1 MHESLKVY
9 LKDSFV
15 GWLSH
20 ESAGDEFSFK
30 YDDAYL
36 ANPVD
41 GALSFALPLGGDAF
55 DSVRTYRF
63 FANLLPPQVVRQ
75 RLGASLHLSRNN
87 VFGFLKAIGG
97 DCAGAVSLCPAWISP
112 TPQDVETTRELSDAE
127 AVEILKSL
135 KRRPLY
141 AAGEKGYRYSGA
153 GAQDKLIARVR
164 DGHVILPLYGT
175 PSTHIIKPPADGFE
189 DSVHNEYF
197 CQRLAAEIGL
207 SASRAEILEL
217 GGGLYYAAE
226 RYDREIVAGKPRRLH
241 QEDFCQILS
250 VDPEAKYESDGGPS
264 IRQCMEVSRKM
275 RLSPTS
281 QIALVDSVVF
291 NYIIGNADAHAK
303 NHSIVY
309 HGRRADFAPLY
320 DLVSTSVYPE
330 LSQEMAMRIGGDAA
344 FDSISRDS
352 FSRMAEECA
361 VAPKLVLGR
370 LDYIA
375 KRIVPAAS
383 RLADECNA
391 RFPSKVY
398 KQILSVIQQRL
409 SRICLPRPLK

>member
-20 ESAGDEFSFK
+20 ESVGDEFSFK
-30 YDDAYL
+30 YDDSYL

-41 GALSFALPLGGDAF
+41 GALSFALPLVGEAF

-97 DCAGAVSLCPAWISP
+97 DCAGAVSLCPAWIRPSP
-112 TPQDVETTRELSDAE
+112 QNVESMRELSDAE

-153 GAQDKLIARVR
+153 GAQDKLIARIR

-197 CQRLAAEIGL
+197 CQKLAAEIGL
-207 SASRAEILEL
+207 FASKAEILEL
-217 GGGLYYAAE
+217 DGGLYYAAE
-226 RYDREIVAGKPRRLH
+226 RYDREIVDGKPRRLH
-241 QEDFCQILS
+241 QEDFCQLLS
-250 VDPEAKYESDGGPS
+250 VDPETKYESDGGPS

-275 RLSPTS
+275 RLPPTS
-281 QIALVDSVVF
+281 QLALVDSVIF

-303 NHSIVY
+303 NHSVVY
-309 HGRRADFAPLY
+309 RGSRADFAPLY
-320 DLVSTSVYPE
+320 DLVSTAVYPE
-330 LSQEMAMRIGGDAA
+330 LSKEMAMRIGGDAA

-352 FSRMAEECA
+352 FSRMAEECS
-361 VAPKLVLGR
+361 VSPKLVLGR
-370 LDYIA
+370 LDDMS
-375 KRIVPAAS
+375 KRILPVAS

-391 RFPSKVY
+391 RFPSKIY
-398 KQILSVIQQRL
+398 RQILSAMQSRL
-409 SRICLPRPLK
+409 LRV